1 MANETRQVLQI
12 HKEKGV
18 YYFQVAVT
26 LLFAISLVVSI
37 LSSVVLS
44 IRVGFRGLD
53 SRVAMKRTFI
63 SSFCTWMSLFL
74 VYSIWTDKRDW
85 DITTG
90 TMAFVLFLILSM
102 IFAAV
107 SAFGLWNW
115 KR

>member
-1 MANETRQVLQI
+1 M
-12 HKEKGV
+12 
-18 YYFQVAVT
+18 YYFQIAVT
-26 LLFAISLVVSI
+26 ILFAISLVVSM
-37 LSSVVLS
+37 LSNVVLS
-44 IRVGFRGLD
+44 IKVGLRGLD
-53 SRVAMKRTFI
+53 SRVAMKRAFI

-102 IFAAV
+102 VFAGI
-107 SAFGLWNW
+107 SASGLWNW